1 MLSDAQKK
9 FIAAEEEFRHEVKKK
24 LMGQAEVQVSNPA
37 AQNPAIESEKIK
49 TDSKL
54 MEFLNSSFGTWF
66 ISSVLVSGGAGLYQ
80 QIEHHYEERKLQQAQ
95 FSKYKFEIENR
106 IDHMQVALRQA
117 TTVGQAKEA
126 LKRLHKAQF
135 PLIPELENSGLE
147 SMYLNVYDLL
157 SGSSQERAKQA
168 IEFVRQL
175 EDSEVL
181 LEPQDDKQIISPA
194 DKAQVRKLVKA
205 IKDLHF
211 NQAQGI

>member
-1 MLSDAQKK
+1 VENAHDCAFFALGVILLCGAMKYYR
-9 FIAAEEEFRHEVKKK
+9 IIGEFR
-24 LMGQAEVQVSNPA
+24 LGFCRSNLRSRIQV
-37 AQNPAIESEKIK
+37 
-49 TDSKL
+49 
-54 MEFLNSSFGTWF
+54 
-66 ISSVLVSGGAGLYQ
+66 
-80 QIEHHYEERKLQQAQ
+80 
-95 FSKYKFEIENR
+95 
-106 IDHMQVALRQA
+106 
-117 TTVGQAKEA
+117 
-126 LKRLHKAQF
+126 
-135 PLIPELENSGLE
+135 
-147 SMYLNVYDLL
+147 NVYDLL